1 MKLSQWA
8 KKQGI
13 HYQTA
18 LKWFKLGKIKGAHQL
33 DTGTILVDENGE
45 KDEYKE
51 IIKLLKEIRERL
63 R

>member
-18 LKWFKLGKIKGAHQL
+18 WRWFKEGKMPVRTEQMP
-33 DTGTILVDENGE
+33 TGTIIVYEEE
-45 KDEYKE
+45 K
-51 IIKLLKEIRERL
+51 IKDKKNDR
-63 R
+63 